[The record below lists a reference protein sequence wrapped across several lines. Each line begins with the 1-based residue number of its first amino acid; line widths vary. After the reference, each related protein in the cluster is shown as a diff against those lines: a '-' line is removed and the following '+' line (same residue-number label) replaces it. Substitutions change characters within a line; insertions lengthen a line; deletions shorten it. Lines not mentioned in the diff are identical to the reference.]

1 MLILS
6 DAPLS
11 GAHPQWCSSS
21 VMLTAVML
29 TSVMLT
35 TVILVLSDAGPQIYS
50 S

>member
-1 MLILS
+1 
-6 DAPLS
+6 
-11 GAHPQWCSSS
+11 
-21 VMLTAVML
+21 MLTAVML